1 VIGASTLCTLPSS
14 TKISR
19 ARKHSALT
27 SFSRKYSH
35 LLRRSICESNED
47 DDAVAILLLKVAGVF
62 VVEVIIEL
70 FKIST

>member
-47 DDAVAILLLKVAGVF
+47 DDAVVAVLLKVAGMF
-62 VVEVIIEL
+62 VEVIIEL

>member
-1 VIGASTLCTLPSS
+1 MIGASTLCTLPSS

-47 DDAVAILLLKVAGVF
+47 DDAVVAVLLKVAGMF
-62 VVEVIIEL
+62 VEVIIEL

>member
-47 DDAVAILLLKVAGVF
+47 DDAVVAVLLKVAGVF
-62 VVEVIIEL
+62 VEVIIEL